1 MKLKNNNTVAEQK
14 EIKKIFEEEF
24 ARTLIEEV
32 EAGRIDENFLKHMK
46 SAGKGLVDYYK
57 LVFTNYAKT
66 LDDMINQ
73 QMIPAA
79 MGQKIEDKMDDLEN
93 PQEFKG
99 EDPADQA
106 DAVGDLEDLMRST
119 EKAADKAGN
128 DKAADKVG
136 DMADAAAAVE
146 KAAEKKADGE
156 AGGQGDEAKVKAAV
170 LDLIDATNE
179 KWDQIMNA
187 TGDENLKKSME
198 YMEKVALAE
207 RLMKEIRRQIHEMNS
222 QNQNKRLINSDKV
235 ER

>member
-1 MKLKNNNTVAEQK
+1 MKLKNNNAARAQT
-14 EIKKIFEEEF
+14 IKKIFVEELAQVIKED
-24 ARTLIEEV
+24 V

-73 QMIPAA
+73 QMIPSA
-79 MGQKIEDKMDDLEN
+79 MGAKLQDEVDDLES

-99 EDPADQA
+99 EDPAEQA
-106 DAVGDLEDLMRST
+106 DAVSDLEDQLRSA
-119 EKAADKAGN
+119 EQAAEQSGSDE
-128 DKAADKVG
+128 AAEKVG

-146 KAAEKKADGE
+146 QAAEKKAGE
-156 AGGQGDEAKVKAAV
+156 GEGGGSDETKVKAAV

-207 RLMKEIRRQIHEMNS
+207 RLMKEIRRQIHEMNN
-222 QNQNKRLINSDKV
+222 QNKNKRLINSDKV